1 MVMFIL
7 PKDCLGLDSNQ
18 ADMLAERESFLPWLH
33 ALASSQ
39 GGRVQVREDES
50 AAPRSFSAFELE
62 GMGLWILH
70 NHWTSVIGAV
80 ATAPIAGFAFAVN
93 SPFERLEIPDFLRG
107 WGPTIPSAADLHRE
121 LTDAHWPNV
130 TLSSR
135 TYADRFK
142 PTKVSHVLFNY
153 WD

>member
-1 MVMFIL
+1 MFIL
-7 PKDCLGLDSNQ
+7 PQGCLGFDSNQ
-18 ADMLAERESFLPWLH
+18 ADKLAARERFLAWLH

-39 GGRVQVREDES
+39 RGRVQVREDKS
-50 AAPRSFSAFELE
+50 AAPRSFSAFELD

-80 ATAPIAGFAFAVN
+80 ATAPFAGFAFAVD
-93 SPFERLEIPDFLRG
+93 SSFERLEIPDFLRD
-107 WGPTIPSAADLHRE
+107 WGPTIPSAADLNRE
-121 LTDAHWPNV
+121 LTDEHWRNV
-130 TLSSR
+130 TLSGR

-142 PTKVSHVLFNY
+142 PIKVSHVLFNY